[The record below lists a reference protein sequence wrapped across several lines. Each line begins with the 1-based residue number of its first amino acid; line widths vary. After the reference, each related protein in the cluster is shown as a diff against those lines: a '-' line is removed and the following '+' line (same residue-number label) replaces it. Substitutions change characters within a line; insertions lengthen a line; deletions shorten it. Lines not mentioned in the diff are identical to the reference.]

1 MNVQEF
7 IEIAV
12 GMKGLMPESS
22 RAILVQ
28 RFLLLIV
35 DSMKNDHLRQGWE
48 ASRGTERFI
57 QACKLDSLLPV
68 VRPDMQIAD
77 SALAE
82 FCNRWINV
90 VEFKDESGEFKPLTP
105 EMHSIRFTMINELK
119 QLCAKPQTTP

>member
-1 MNVQEF
+1 MNVQELV
-7 IEIAV
+7 EIAL

-35 DSMKNDHLRQGWE
+35 ESMKNEHLRQGWQ

-57 QACKLDSLLPV
+57 QACKLESLLPV
-68 VRPDMQIAD
+68 APPDMEIAD
-77 SALAE
+77 TPLAE

-105 EMHSIRFTMINELK
+105 EMHSIRYTMIQELK
-119 QLCAKPQTTP
+119 QLCANQQTTG

>member
-1 MNVQEF
+1 MNVQEL
-7 IEIAV
+7 IEIAL

-35 DSMKNDHLRQGWE
+35 ESMKNEHLRQGWQ

-57 QACKLDSLLPV
+57 QACKLESALPV
-68 VRPDMQIAD
+68 APPDMQIAD

-90 VEFKDESGEFKPLTP
+90 VEFKDENGEFKPLTP
-105 EMHSIRFTMINELK
+105 EMHSIRYTMIQELK
-119 QLCAKPQTTP
+119 QLCAKQKTA